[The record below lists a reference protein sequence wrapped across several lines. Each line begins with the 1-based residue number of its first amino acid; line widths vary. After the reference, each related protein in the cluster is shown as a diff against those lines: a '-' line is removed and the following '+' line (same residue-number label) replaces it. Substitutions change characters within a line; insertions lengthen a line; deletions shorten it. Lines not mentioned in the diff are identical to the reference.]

1 MNKRKPKRATTISFV
16 TIYLFCLVLIGL
28 RWIHIFNETVF
39 VVNEEI
45 TSHITNFTLS
55 VLLCLLIGYFLLSV
69 GKKYRTN
76 VIAGVLL
83 VCANWIYEMW
93 LPILNTTDPIDAVYG
108 TVGVLISLVYLYF
121 IGRYGFEG

>member
-1 MNKRKPKRATTISFV
+1 MKTLKSKRFTTISFV
-16 TIYLFCLVLIGL
+16 AFYLVCLVLIGL
-28 RWIHIFNETVF
+28 RWIHSFNERICVI
-39 VVNEEI
+39 NEAI

-55 VLLCLLIGYFLLSV
+55 VLLCLLVGYLLLSF
-69 GKKYRTN
+69 GKRYRFCL
-76 VIAGVLL
+76 IAGALL

-121 IGRYGFEG
+121 ISRYGFEK